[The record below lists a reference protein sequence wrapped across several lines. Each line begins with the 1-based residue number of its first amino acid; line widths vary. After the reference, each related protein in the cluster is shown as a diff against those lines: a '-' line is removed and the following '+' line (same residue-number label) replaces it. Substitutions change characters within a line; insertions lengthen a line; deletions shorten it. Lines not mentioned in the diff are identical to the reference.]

1 MAWDE
6 PHRPDIDR
14 AHGARPDFDDLTDPR
29 RSPTIVSGPGGR
41 ISGARHGRRGH
52 DLGIRRLF
60 TGVAIAVAVAVVSA
74 TSIAAY
80 AAWDVGHGLE
90 QRAVGVGEGSGSID
104 GAFNVLAVGAD
115 NAPGQSSA
123 SFGDRQATLNDSNI
137 LLHVSADHTQAVA
150 VSFPRDL
157 ITDQP
162 QCGNSPAVQN
172 RSLNTAYGRGG
183 LSCVVKTVE
192 QVSGLK
198 IPFAVQMSFSGVVD
212 LSDAIGGVPVC
223 VTSSIDDPY
232 TGLKLSKGDHTVS
245 GSTALAFLRD
255 RHGVGD
261 GSDLSRISSLQQFLS
276 SLVRKVKSNGTLED
290 PTKLYR
296 LAKVA
301 SKTVTLSTSLAKPD
315 TMVGIART
323 FQGIGLN
330 RITFVQYPGTTTDPS
345 YPDKV
350 VPIQATADQLMHAIA
365 TDHAFTLGAD
375 SVGRGSTSE
384 SGTSS
389 GSSGSGSSGTDGSS
403 ASSANAGSA
412 NAGGANAGSANAG
425 SKPSAT
431 AKPEQISGVTGQT
444 AQQRTCAV
452 AAAG

>member
-1 MAWDE
+1 MT
-6 PHRPDIDR
+6 
-14 AHGARPDFDDLTDPR
+14 DFDQLTDPR
-29 RSPTIVSGPGGR
+29 REPTIVAGPGGR
-41 ISGARHGRRGH
+41 ISGARHGRRGR
-52 DLGIRRLF
+52 DLGVRRLLL
-60 TGVAIAVAVAVVSA
+60 GLGIVAAVAVISA
-74 TSIAAY
+74 TSITAY
-80 AAWDVGHGLE
+80 AAYDVGHGLE
-90 QRAVGVGEGSGSID
+90 QHAVGVGEGAGSID

-115 NAPGQSSA
+115 NAPGQSSTA
-123 SFGDRQATLNDSNI
+123 FGDRQATLNDSNI

-162 QCGNSPAVQN
+162 QCGSSPAVQN

-183 LSCVVKTVE
+183 LGCVVKTVE
-192 QVSGLK
+192 QISGLR
-198 IPFAVQMSFSGVVD
+198 IPFAAQMSFNGVVD

-232 TGLKLSKGDHTVS
+232 TGLKLSKGNHTVS

-276 SLVRKVKSNGTLED
+276 SLVRKVKTNGTLED
-290 PTKLYR
+290 PTKLYK

-301 SKTVTLSTSLAKPD
+301 SRTVTLSTSLAKAD

-330 RITFVQYPGTTTDPS
+330 RITFVQYPGTTTDPEF
-345 YPDKV
+345 PDKV
-350 VPIQATADQLMHAIA
+350 VPIKATADQLMHAVA

-384 SGTSS
+384 TTGSTSTSGRGTGGNRSASGSGTGGSTGGGTTSGSGTSA
-389 GSSGSGSSGTDGSS
+389 SGSGTAGGGAAASG
-403 ASSANAGSA
+403 ASS
-412 NAGGANAGSANAG
+412 
-425 SKPSAT
+425 P
-431 AKPEQISGVTGQT
+431 AKPEKITGVTGQT

>member
-1 MAWDE
+1 VT
-6 PHRPDIDR
+6 
-14 AHGARPDFDDLTDPR
+14 DFDQLTDPR
-29 RSPTIVSGPGGR
+29 REPTIVSGPGGR
-41 ISGARHGRRGH
+41 ISGARHGRRGR
-52 DLGIRRLF
+52 DLGVRRLLA
-60 TGVAIAVAVAVVSA
+60 GLGIAAAVAVISA
-74 TSIAAY
+74 TSITAY
-80 AAWDVGHGLE
+80 AAYDVGRGLE
-90 QRAVGVGEGSGSID
+90 EHAVGVGGGAGSID

-123 SFGDRQATLNDSNI
+123 AFGERQATLNDSNI

-157 ITDQP
+157 ITNQP
-162 QCGNSPAVQN
+162 ACGSSPAVQN
-172 RSLNTAYGRGG
+172 QALNTAYGRGG
-183 LSCVVKTVE
+183 LGCVVKTVE
-192 QVSGLK
+192 QISGLK
-198 IPFAVQMSFSGVVD
+198 IPFAAQMSFTGVVD

-223 VTSSIDDPY
+223 VTSAIDDPF
-232 TGLKLSKGDHTVS
+232 TGLKLAAGNHTVS
-245 GSTALAFLRD
+245 GNTALAFLRD

-301 SKTVTLSTSLAKPD
+301 SKTVTLSTSLAKTD

-330 RITFVQYPGTTTDPS
+330 RITFVQYPGTTTDPEF
-345 YPDKV
+345 PDKV
-350 VPIQATADQLMHAIA
+350 VPIQATADQLMHAVE
-365 TDHAFTLGAD
+365 TDQPFTLGAD

-384 SGTSS
+384 GSGTSAGAAGTSAS
-389 GSSGSGSSGTDGSS
+389 GTSAGGTSAGSAGTSAGGSSSGSGTS
-403 ASSANAGSA
+403 ASGSGI
-412 NAGGANAGSANAG
+412 AGGGTAASNAS
-425 SKPSAT
+425 SP
-431 AKPEQISGVTGQT
+431 AKPEKITGVTGQT

-452 AAAG
+452 AAEG